1 MPPMSDVLTRA
12 PTILSIQSQ
21 VVGARVGN
29 SVAAFAM
36 ERLGVRVLALPTT
49 LLGRRPDHGAPGG
62 GPLPAATLKEM
73 IDGLAADG
81 RLGEIDAV
89 LTGYLGAPEQVA
101 VIVDAIERVKAANP
115 RAIFACDP
123 VVGDDGRLFVS
134 DAVADA
140 VLNGLASRAD
150 WLMPNIY
157 ELGLMAGRPLDSPGA
172 ARDAAQ
178 RFGKPVLVSSIRT
191 ATGLGNLYVAP
202 GSEWFCETMRLPRAP
217 KGAGD
222 LLSALFLARRLR
234 GDALT
239 LALEGATGAVYD
251 VIVRSIAGDSDDLV
265 LPEAQDV
272 LAEPVTWPRARRL
285 ELA

>member
-1 MPPMSDVLTRA
+1 MSDVLSRA

-49 LLGRRPDHGAPGG
+49 VLGRRPDHGAPGG
-62 GPLPAATLKEM
+62 GPLPAATLAALLDGVRA
-73 IDGLAADG
+73 DGLFDD
-81 RLGEIDAV
+81 IDAV
-89 LTGYLGAPEQVA
+89 LTGYFGATEQVP
-101 VIVDAIERVKAANP
+101 VVLDAIERIKAINP
-115 RAIFACDP
+115 KAIFACDP

-134 DAVADA
+134 DALADA
-140 VLNGLASRAD
+140 VLNKLAPRAD
-150 WLMPNIY
+150 WLLPNAY
-157 ELGLMAGRPLDSPGA
+157 ELGLLADRAIDSPKA
-172 ARDAAQ
+172 ARDAAG
-178 RFGKPVLVSSIRT
+178 RFGKPVLVSSVRT

-202 GSEWFCETMRLPRAP
+202 GSEWFCETPRLPHAP

-222 LLSALFLARRLR
+222 LLSALFVARRLR

-239 LALEGATGAVYD
+239 LSIEGATGAVYD
-251 VIVRSIAGDSDDLV
+251 VIVRSIAADSEDLL
-265 LPEAQDV
+265 LPEAQEV
-272 LAEPVTWPRARRL
+272 LADPVTWPNARRL

>member
-1 MPPMSDVLTRA
+1 MADVLTRA

-49 LLGRRPDHGAPGG
+49 LLGRRPDRGAPGG
-62 GPLPAATLKEM
+62 GPLPAATLRVM
-73 IDGLAADG
+73 IEALEGDGQFA
-81 RLGEIDAV
+81 EIDAV
-89 LTGYLGAPEQVA
+89 LTGYLGAAEQVPVILDA
-101 VIVDAIERVKAANP
+101 VERIKAANSK
-115 RAIFACDP
+115 AIFACDP
-123 VVGDDGRLFVS
+123 AVGDEGRLFVN
-134 DAVADA
+134 DALADA
-140 VLNGLASRAD
+140 MLNGLAPRAD
-150 WLMPNIY
+150 WLMPNAY
-157 ELGLMAGRPLDSPGA
+157 ELGLMTNRSIDAPATAREA
-172 ARDAAQ
+172 AR

-239 LALEGATGAVYD
+239 VALEGATGGVYD
-251 VIVRSIAGDSDDLV
+251 VIVRSIAADSEDLL

-285 ELA
+285 EFA

>member
-1 MPPMSDVLTRA
+1 MSDVLSRA

-49 LLGRRPDHGAPGG
+49 LLGRRPDHGPPGG
-62 GPLPAATLKEM
+62 GPLPAATLKALL
-73 IDGLAADG
+73 DGLEADG
-81 RLGEIDAV
+81 LLGEIDAV
-89 LTGYLGAPEQVA
+89 LTGYLGAAEQVA
-101 VIVDAIERVKAANP
+101 VILEAVERIKAANP
-115 RAIFACDP
+115 KTIFACDP
-123 VVGDDGRLFVS
+123 VIGDEGRLFVP
-134 DAVADA
+134 DALADA
-140 VLNGLASRAD
+140 VIKGLAPHAD
-150 WLMPNIY
+150 WLMPNLY
-157 ELGLMAGRPLDSPGA
+157 ELSWLAGRQIDTPAA
-172 ARDAAQ
+172 ARDAAK
-178 RFGKPVLVSSIRT
+178 RFGKPVLISSIRT

-222 LLSALFLARRLR
+222 LLSALFMARRVR

-251 VIVRSIAGDSDDLV
+251 VIVRSLAADSEDLL

-272 LAEPVTWPRARRL
+272 LADPVTWPRARHL